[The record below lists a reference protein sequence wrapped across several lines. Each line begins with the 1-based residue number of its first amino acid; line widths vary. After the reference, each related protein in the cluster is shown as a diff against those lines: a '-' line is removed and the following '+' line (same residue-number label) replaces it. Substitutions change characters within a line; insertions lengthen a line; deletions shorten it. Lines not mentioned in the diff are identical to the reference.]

1 MNKKQVI
8 NLGKLSST
16 MLNTISSPF
25 SPRKEAALAEGWPS
39 GCSDAPAPATANGQ
53 QGDCLDPSPARQP
66 ESFLTHG

>member
-25 SPRKEAALAEGWPS
+25 SPRKEVVLAEGCAVPS
-39 GCSDAPAPATANGQ
+39 PQGAVVLPPAPA
-53 QGDCLDPSPARQP
+53 R
-66 ESFLTHG
+66 